1 MYLAPAPNDLRQNKV
16 GKVVVSKFRIF
27 DVRILKKNLVKS
39 DEVLQKILK
48 TPSKNVRYDKAIN
61 ILHRMNPVKC

>member
-16 GKVVVSKFRIF
+16 GKVVVFEFRIF

-39 DEVLQKILK
+39 DEVLQK
-48 TPSKNVRYDKAIN
+48 
-61 ILHRMNPVKC
+61 